1 MLLALTNK
9 ANISKKAWKV
19 KILTVF
25 LADGD
30 SFLAIRYN
38 AAP

>member
-1 MLLALTNK
+1 MAKKVWMDK
-9 ANISKKAWKV
+9 AVDDI
-19 KILTVF
+19 